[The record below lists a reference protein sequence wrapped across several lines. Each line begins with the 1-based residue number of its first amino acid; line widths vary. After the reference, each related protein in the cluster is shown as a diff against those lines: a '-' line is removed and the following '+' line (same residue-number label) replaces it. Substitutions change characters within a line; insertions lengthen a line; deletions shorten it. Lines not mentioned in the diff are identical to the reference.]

1 MNVSSNK
8 PSDSDREYLQSELTR
23 LVGQGR
29 LDLDT
34 YQDVVDTVWSTDDL
48 GELMRIRA
56 RFLGGPQVSQQRP
69 QQPQQPHQ
77 RPQQHYGQPGY
88 GQSPQYPPQQPPHDQ
103 PGYYPG
109 PDPGQQQPP
118 MHQPPT
124 RPNQYQPGP
133 QGGIPV
139 GGHLPQ
145 PGAGHM
151 PEPETSTMGSI
162 QKSGEWLVPAYSA
175 YKLNGADLF
184 LDIRHATAAAPVI
197 TFDVNMTMGSMTL
210 IVPPG
215 VYVEVQMAS
224 KNWSDFKVQTTNPL
238 PGAPRVFITGVAR
251 ASGLKVF
258 TKHPH
263 EPFGFWQK
271 MFE

>member
-34 YQDVVDTVWSTDDL
+34 YQNVVDTVWSTDDL

-56 RFLGGPQVSQQRP
+56 RYLGGPQLPP
-69 QQPQQPHQ
+69 QTPP
-77 RPQQHYGQPGY
+77 QHYGQPSY
-88 GQSPQYPPQQPPHDQ
+88 GQSGVGYQNLPQQQ
-103 PGYYPG
+103 PGYYPT
-109 PDPGQQQPP
+109 PHETHMQQPP

-124 RPNQYQPGP
+124 RPQQYQPGP

-145 PGAGHM
+145 NGPEYS

-184 LDIRHATAAAPVI
+184 LDIRHATAAAPII
-197 TFDVNMTMGSMTL
+197 TFDVNMTMASMTL

-215 VYVEVQMAS
+215 VHVEVQMSS
-224 KNWSDFKVQTTNPL
+224 KNWSDFKVQTSNPI
-238 PGAPRVFITGVAR
+238 PGAPRVIITGVSR
-251 ASGLKVF
+251 ASGLKVL
-258 TKHPH
+258 TKHPN

>member
-1 MNVSSNK
+1 M
-8 PSDSDREYLQSELTR
+8 
-23 LVGQGR
+23 
-29 LDLDT
+29 
-34 YQDVVDTVWSTDDL
+34 
-48 GELMRIRA
+48 
-56 RFLGGPQVSQQRP
+56 
-69 QQPQQPHQ
+69 
-77 RPQQHYGQPGY
+77 
-88 GQSPQYPPQQPPHDQ
+88 
-103 PGYYPG
+103 
-109 PDPGQQQPP
+109 
-118 MHQPPT
+118 
-124 RPNQYQPGP
+124 
-133 QGGIPV
+133 

-145 PGAGHM
+145 TSPGRL
-151 PEPETSTMGSI
+151 PEPETSTMGTI

-210 IVPPG
+210 VVPPG